1 MRQETFTLS
10 QKKLQRGAVIS
21 QCVAGNLACAKGK
34 KLWFIGLARSNEVG
48 CFWRSLCRK
57 GRADKRGLSETS
69 GGLCGLG
76 RGDSHSRQKQR
87 ATRRPPLAPLGCKAG
102 QKVIFATN
110 CRMRIPSAA
119 EANAP

>member
-1 MRQETFTLS
+1 MQE
-10 QKKLQRGAVIS
+10 
-21 QCVAGNLACAKGK
+21 
-34 KLWFIGLARSNEVG
+34 
-48 CFWRSLCRK
+48 

-102 QKVIFATN
+102 QKVILLLIVGCAYLCGGSECAIGCCRGGNVLTIRPKEEEARLATGFWKLG
-110 CRMRIPSAA
+110 
-119 EANAP
+119 

>member
-1 MRQETFTLS
+1 LS
-10 QKKLQRGAVIS
+10 QNKLQRVGVIS

-34 KLWFIGLARSNEVG
+34 KLWFIGLAHSNEVG

-57 GRADKRGLSETS
+57 GGLTSEVCRKRREDCVDWGGATLIRDKNKG
-69 GGLCGLG
+69 
-76 RGDSHSRQKQR
+76 
-87 ATRRPPLAPLGCKAG
+87 ATRRPPLALLGCKAG

-119 EANAP
+119 EANEPSGVVGEA

>member
-34 KLWFIGLARSNEVG
+34 SSGSSVWPVRMRLGASGGVYAGRAGLTSGV
-48 CFWRSLCRK
+48 CRK
-57 GRADKRGLSETS
+57 RREDCVDWGGATLSREKNK
-69 GGLCGLG
+69 G
-76 RGDSHSRQKQR
+76 
-87 ATRRPPLAPLGCKAG
+87 AARRPPLAPLGCKAA

-110 CRMRIPSAA
+110 CKMRIPSAA